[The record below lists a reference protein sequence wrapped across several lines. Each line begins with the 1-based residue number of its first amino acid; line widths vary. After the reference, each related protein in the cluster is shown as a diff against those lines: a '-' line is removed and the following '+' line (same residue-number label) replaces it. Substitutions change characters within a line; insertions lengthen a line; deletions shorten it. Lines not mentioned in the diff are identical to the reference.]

1 LYCSKHPDSCLRFS
15 VPKTFYFDLSFP
27 DELDELLQDD
37 LYEVALAFEEDE
49 ARGDGQEK
57 WWILKA
63 ALADK
68 GNGIRLF
75 SNRETLDA
83 IFEEFEDDSDDDEEV
98 EGESESTAGA
108 YGLDT
113 RVNASQL
120 REWVI
125 QVRRSLLLIS
135 RRSWPALSKEYISSP
150 LLVDPTP
157 GCNSTGHKFHL
168 RVYVLAVGGLTVYVH
183 HPFLALFAPTAYE
196 SPSTSSSGNVDLSSH
211 LTNTCLQTSI
221 LGDATP
227 DVAVSTL
234 PAMADR
240 IVLGGPS
247 QGEIVGEKRIRDIEE
262 SVGKVVCDTFKAAVG
277 AGTSFQV
284 SLLSS
289 HDAPTLISSL
299 RRPYPT
305 LSKSLASISS
315 STIPFKSFSSR
326 STLWVTPS
334 ALRHVLG
341 PLSDS
346 FSLPRC
352 RAPILLKQGRT
363 YKG

>member
-1 LYCSKHPDSCLRFS
+1 MYCSKHPDSCLRFS

-135 RRSWPALSKEYISSP
+135 RRS
-150 LLVDPTP
+150 
-157 GCNSTGHKFHL
+157 
-168 RVYVLAVGGLTVYVH
+168 
-183 HPFLALFAPTAYE
+183 
-196 SPSTSSSGNVDLSSH
+196 
-211 LTNTCLQTSI
+211 
-221 LGDATP
+221 
-227 DVAVSTL
+227 
-234 PAMADR
+234 
-240 IVLGGPS
+240 
-247 QGEIVGEKRIRDIEE
+247 
-262 SVGKVVCDTFKAAVG
+262 
-277 AGTSFQV
+277 
-284 SLLSS
+284 
-289 HDAPTLISSL
+289 
-299 RRPYPT
+299 
-305 LSKSLASISS
+305 
-315 STIPFKSFSSR
+315 
-326 STLWVTPS
+326 
-334 ALRHVLG
+334 
-341 PLSDS
+341 
-346 FSLPRC
+346 
-352 RAPILLKQGRT
+352 
-363 YKG
+363 